1 MEIRPEVLAA
11 LPPDVAEII
20 RAMADRIAALEAR
33 VVELET
39 ENAELKR
46 RLGMNS
52 SNSSKPP
59 STDGMTKPNRPE
71 RRDGGSGKRTGKSGR
86 GGKTRTDYGP
96 PDAIE
101 PVRATACPDC
111 RIPLDGP
118 GVVYD
123 TRHVAELVE
132 KPFIVTA
139 YQLLRVACPC
149 CGREVDAPVPPNT
162 LPGFS
167 LGPRLVAFLGLLDHF
182 GNVTYNKMATIL
194 SEGFG
199 LPISEGT
206 LDKANQWLHSALA
219 APVAEL
225 REILPNLEHVHGDE
239 TGWRVDGEK
248 WWNWVLATEEIS
260 FLHIVP
266 SRATKVLKGLLTGAF
281 TGIISCDFY
290 NAYRAKDG
298 VGGER
303 SFCWSHLDREAEG
316 IIQHNYNSANREF
329 GRALRRSIAR
339 GYRHWRK
346 LEAGR
351 LDVAVFQLLGA
362 RLKAGVRAALLDYGD
377 ELGGKAKTLCKRLLE
392 HLDGYFLWYDHPG
405 VPPDNNLGE
414 RSVRP
419 SVTQRKVSGGNRS
432 QWGAELTAYM
442 QTVIGTCRKQGLHV
456 MDSLRAYLL
465 ALAHPGLSYPTLVP
479 TNLST
484 AR

>member
-1 MEIRPEVLAA
+1 MEIRPDLLAS
-11 LPPDVAEII
+11 LPPEIAEIF
-20 RAMADRIAALEAR
+20 RAMADRIAVLEAR

-96 PDAIE
+96 PDE
-101 PVRATACPDC
+101 VLPMRATECPDC
-111 RIPLDGP
+111 RVPLDGQ
-118 GVVYD
+118 GVLYD
-123 TRHVAELVE
+123 TRQVAELVE
-132 KPFIVTA
+132 KPFKITE
-139 YQLLRVACPC
+139 YQSFRGICPC
-149 CGREVDAPVPPNT
+149 CGKEVDAPVPPNT

-199 LPISEGT
+199 LPISEGA
-206 LDKANQWLHSALA
+206 LDKANKWLHGALA

-225 REILPNLEHVHGDE
+225 REVLPLLEHVHGDE
-239 TGWRVDGEK
+239 TGWRVDGDK

-260 FLHIVP
+260 FLHIAP
-266 SRATKVLKGLLTGAF
+266 SRGTKVLMGLLTGAF
-281 TGIISCDFY
+281 AGIVSCDFY
-290 NAYRAKDG
+290 NAYRTKDG
-298 VGGER
+298 VGGKR

-316 IIQHNYNSANREF
+316 IVQNNYGANREF
-329 GRALRRSIAR
+329 GRALRRFIAR
-339 GYRHWRK
+339 GYRHWRGLK
-346 LEAGR
+346 RGR
-351 LDVAVFQLLGA
+351 VDVVVFQLLGE
-362 RLKAGVRAALLDYGD
+362 RLKEEVRVALLACRDK
-377 ELGGKAKTLCKRLLE
+377 LTGKAKTLCKRLLE

-405 VPPDNNLGE
+405 IPPDNNLGE
-414 RSVRP
+414 RTVRP

-432 QWGAELTAYM
+432 HWGAELTAYM
-442 QTVIGTCRKQGLHV
+442 QTVIGTCRKQGLRIL
-456 MDSLRAYLL
+456 DSLQAYLL
-465 ALAHPGLSYPTLVP
+465 ALAHPGLSYPTLIP
-479 TNLST
+479 ANLST